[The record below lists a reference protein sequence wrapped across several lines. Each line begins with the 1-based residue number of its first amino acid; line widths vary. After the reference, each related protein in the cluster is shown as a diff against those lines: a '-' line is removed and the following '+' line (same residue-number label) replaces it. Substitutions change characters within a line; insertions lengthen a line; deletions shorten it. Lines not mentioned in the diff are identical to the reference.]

1 MIKVKNVS
9 AFSKSGLVL
18 SSKFILYSFILNLG
32 FETTSFQLQVEKKMY
47 NSGVT
52 REVLRFFLL
61 SIKNI
66 NIWKCHLTPIVVT
79 VSYFV
84 V

>member
-66 NIWKCHLTPIVVT
+66 NI
-79 VSYFV
+79 
-84 V
+84 